1 MCRKFLIMV
10 STVCVGAIT
19 FIGCGSTHEDKAVNS
34 KEAVATSI
42 KADSDTNAMS
52 NGDEDTGEDEVSVAG
67 WKINFEDSLVD
78 HSLENAKAVLGYG
91 EVETSN
97 YKKEAGDGK
106 VFCLIKLK
114 LKKEDSSEVIDW
126 SKLKLKDDKGAEY
139 TRVEDEFISDL
150 GMKRL
155 PGTTLNFG
163 ENEGWICFEVD
174 ENAQKF
180 TLEYPF
186 EKEVY
191 QYEFERKS
199 E

>member
-1 MCRKFLIMV
+1 MRRKFFITV
-10 STVCVGAIT
+10 STVLIGAFT
-19 FIGCGSTHEDKAVNS
+19 CMGCGSAKDDTAVKSTENVTTATEAATEKDNS
-34 KEAVATSI
+34 SSA
-42 KADSDTNAMS
+42 
-52 NGDEDTGEDEVSVAG
+52 SVAG
-67 WKINFEDSLVD
+67 WKIEFEDSLVD

-106 VFCLIKLK
+106 VYCLIKLK
-114 LKKEDSSEVIDW
+114 IKKEDSSEVIDW
-126 SKLKLKDDKGAEY
+126 SKLKLKDNNGTEY
-139 TRVEDEFISDL
+139 TRLQDEFISDL

-180 TLEYPF
+180 TLEYQF
-186 EKEVY
+186 EKDLY

-199 E
+199 K